1 MAFSLMV
8 AYLVISALLIPINL
22 WAAITPHLHTDLS
35 MRILHGVSS
44 AALVPMLVSIPR
56 EWRSLKPSIAL
67 ITAIFFV
74 VMLVVNIWIT
84 ANGMGVAYGWLDHVL
99 LSCAS
104 ASALVFFLL
113 KPDRESSVSET
124 SHATHESTT

>member
-1 MAFSLMV
+1 MASPLLL

-44 AALVPMLVSIPR
+44 AALVPLLVTISR
-56 EWRSLKPSIAL
+56 EWRSLQKLIAL
-67 ITAIFFV
+67 FTAIFFV
-74 VMLVVNIWIT
+74 VMLVVNVWIT
-84 ANGMGVAYGWLDHVL
+84 ANGMGVDYGWLDHVL

-104 ASALVFFLL
+104 ASVLVFFLF
-113 KPDRESSVSET
+113 KPDSDTVITEVRITE
-124 SHATHESTT
+124 AESTN